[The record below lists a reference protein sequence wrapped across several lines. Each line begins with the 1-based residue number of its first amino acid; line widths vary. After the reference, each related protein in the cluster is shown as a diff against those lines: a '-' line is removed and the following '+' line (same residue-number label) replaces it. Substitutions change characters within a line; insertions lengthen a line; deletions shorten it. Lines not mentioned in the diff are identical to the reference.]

1 MSAVESILQKKQFIN
16 SLVIMCFAES
26 LLFKQDL

>member
-16 SLVIMCFAES
+16 LLVIMCFAES
-26 LLFKQDL
+26 QLFKQGL